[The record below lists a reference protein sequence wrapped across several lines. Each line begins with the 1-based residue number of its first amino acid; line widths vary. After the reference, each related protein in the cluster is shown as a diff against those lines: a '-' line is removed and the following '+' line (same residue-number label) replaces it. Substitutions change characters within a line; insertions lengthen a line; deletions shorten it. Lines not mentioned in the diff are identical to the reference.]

1 MKGVSGLR
9 GEERDASFPRRVWSS
24 SLDREGKRRADLM
37 KVGGGRG
44 KGRTEDKRMVAVAV
58 GRSTKALER
67 KRKGG
72 RSSLNIISPITEKER
87 KGKGWRYKESR
98 RRGRSLPSFL
108 ISPQGTREK
117 EMRRRGEGSGI
128 GKKEGGDKGGGTAE
142 ELYRATGTGTREE
155 VMRS

>member
-72 RSSLNIISPITEKER
+72 GSSLNIISPITERE
-87 KGKGWRYKESR
+87 KGKGV
-98 RRGRSLPSFL
+98 
-108 ISPQGTREK
+108 
-117 EMRRRGEGSGI
+117 
-128 GKKEGGDKGGGTAE
+128 
-142 ELYRATGTGTREE
+142 E
-155 VMRS
+155 V

>member
-58 GRSTKALER
+58 GRSTTRER
-67 KRKGG
+67 GREGG
-72 RSSLNIISPITEKER
+72 SSLNIISPITERER

-128 GKKEGGDKGGGTAE
+128 GKKEGGIREE
-142 ELYRATGTGTREE
+142 ELRRSYIGRPAPARE
-155 VMRS
+155 RK